1 MMTHPLRDKID
12 SQGVKGDDSVKDLAG
27 RRVHFIGIG
36 GCGMSGLAR
45 LAKHHGAHCS
55 GSDFNPSNTVET
67 LRQNGI
73 EVSLEQSTKS
83 LPDDCDLV
91 VVSAAIRDDHP
102 ELAEAVR
109 RGVEVK
115 KYAQLLGELMIG
127 RTGVAIAG
135 THGKSTTTSM
145 LSHILI
151 ETGLDPSFIVGA
163 NCRQIGGGV
172 RVGESDI
179 LVAEACEYDRSF
191 HNFHPTHAVIL
202 NVEADHLDLYSS
214 LDEIVEA
221 FKVFAERLPDKGTTQ
236 APRGNAGLNTDQS
249 TVDPPAENNTG
260 GGSLLINH
268 EMPHRLAIT
277 AELNCQVETIGFAYQ
292 ADWRVGIKGD
302 QARLHHGDQ
311 AVMDFTPPMPG
322 EHMTYNAAVASIT
335 AHRLGAAWPDIAKAI
350 EGFQGLDRRMQLM
363 GYRHADGSKADGT
376 DPADVITVVD
386 DYGHH
391 PTEVDTTL
399 RALRQHYH
407 PKRLICVFQPHQ
419 HSRTRFFMD
428 EFAASFSSADTV
440 IVPHIYFVRDSE
452 KERHA
457 VTAGDLV
464 DRLRGKDVQAMH
476 LYPFAAIIEQLEM
489 TTRPGDL
496 VVTMGAGNVW
506 EVARDFLGEG

>member
-1 MMTHPLRDKID
+1 MMTMPLRYETKTGRI
-12 SQGVKGDDSVKDLAG
+12 DLADLA
-27 RRVHFIGIG
+27 VHFIGIG

-45 LAKHHGAHCS
+45 LTKHLGAHCS
-55 GSDFNPSNTVET
+55 GSDLNASATVE
-67 LRQNGI
+67 
-73 EVSLEQSTKS
+73 SLQKSDIPVTTDQSAGS
-83 LPDDCDLV
+83 LPANCDMV

-109 RGVEVK
+109 RGIRVV
-115 KYAQLLGELMIG
+115 KYARLLGELMIG
-127 RTGVAIAG
+127 RTAVAIAG

-172 RVGESDI
+172 RVGSNDL

-191 HNFHPTHAVIL
+191 HNFHPTHAAIL
-202 NVEADHLDLYSS
+202 NVEADHLDMYNS
-214 LDEIVEA
+214 LDEIVES
-221 FKVFAERLPDKGTTQ
+221 FKVFAQRIPPISAQSNPPTPALSKAKGRVSPPSTSTNTSGNTP
-236 APRGNAGLNTDQS
+236 APA
-249 TVDPPAENNTG
+249 A
-260 GGSLLINH
+260 GSLLINH

-277 AELNCQVETIGFAYQ
+277 AELNCTVETIGFAPQ
-292 ADWRVGIKGD
+292 ADWRVGIKGN
-302 QARLHHGDQ
+302 QARLHHGEDDTEG
-311 AVMDFTPPMPG
+311 VMDFTPPMPG
-322 EHMTYNAAVASIT
+322 EHMAYNAAVAAIT
-335 AHRLGAAWPDIAKAI
+335 AHRLGANWPDIAKAI
-350 EGFQGLDRRMQLM
+350 QGFQGLDRRMQLM
-363 GYRHADGSKADGT
+363 GKRNDS
-376 DPADVITVVD
+376 ITVVD

-391 PTEVDTTL
+391 PTEIDTTL
-399 RALRQHYH
+399 RALRHHYQ

-457 VTAGDLV
+457 VTAADLV
-464 DRLRGKDVQAMH
+464 DRLRSKGVQATH
-476 LYPFAAIIEQLEM
+476 LYPFGAIVEQLELI
-489 TTRPGDL
+489 TQPGDL

-506 EVARDFLGEG
+506 EVARDFLGKE